1 MAEPKTKKEVL
12 DVDTVCMLR
21 TRGTSLHERLS
32 RNGPVIA
39 DNLYSH
45 GGQEQVSE
53 STYGQLN
60 GPADMSTHIIS
71 LAYSIYIPYVLEYQK
86 EKELQLK
93 PAWLVA

>member
-1 MAEPKTKKEVL
+1 M
-12 DVDTVCMLR
+12 MLR
-21 TRGTSLHERLS
+21 TQGTTLHERLS
-32 RNGPVIA
+32 QNGPVIA

-60 GPADMSTHIIS
+60 GPTDMSTHITS
-71 LAYSIYIPYVLEYQK
+71 LAYSIYVPYVLEYQK

-93 PAWLVA
+93 PACLVA